1 MKTAIDTI
9 RKALQNS
16 SDTFQRFIDK
26 VEDGRA
32 RSTETYREAINA
44 NADIGPALI
53 ALKSLEGQGPISVDE
68 RLPED
73 GKRILAFGRTKY
85 AHKRG
90 GFSGMLWE
98 TVTYFADEKAYV
110 PSFQLNDELVDVTHW
125 KELPS
130 APALTKSAN
139 P

>member
-1 MKTAIDTI
+1 MKTAIE
-9 RKALQNS
+9 Q
-16 SDTFQRFIDK
+16 
-26 VEDGRA
+26 V
-32 RSTETYREAINA
+32 REALKA
-44 NADIGPALI
+44 AHREAQESRQHFGSDIDRIYIASLVVQLSAALT

-130 APALTKSAN
+130 APALAKSAN